1 MMQTYIGMGNV
12 MKSTQC
18 LSDIGR
24 THYLIICPPEYP
36 FAPLQKNNM
45 LKGYKTFFCPF
56 EFENRLFPSILG
68 SCCKKTVDTAD
79 MELVKFLTG
88 ARFPIFQILPE
99 KNAQIAS
106 FLAENWKWRMFYSYI
121 LNKLLVFPT
130 EIHTNPSYFVM
141 SYNISSLNETNYTE
155 RGVFHNNSSKF
166 YHSPNLF

>member
-36 FAPLQKNNM
+36 FAPLHKNTI
-45 LKGYKTFFCPF
+45 LKDFFCPF

-88 ARFPIFQILPE
+88 ARFPIFQILPR
-99 KNAQIAS
+99 KKRKMRKLRR
-106 FLAENWKWRMFYSYI
+106 FLAEN
-121 LNKLLVFPT
+121 
-130 EIHTNPSYFVM
+130 
-141 SYNISSLNETNYTE
+141 
-155 RGVFHNNSSKF
+155 
-166 YHSPNLF
+166 